1 MIEHTLLKVNCML
14 FAKHITWEY
23 TDTFKLQSYPEITAV
38 ILVLTLILMLCNETV
53 SKWILLLF
61 PSPDSVILQL
71 EDHLFM

>member
-1 MIEHTLLKVNCML
+1 
-14 FAKHITWEY
+14 
-23 TDTFKLQSYPEITAV
+23 
-38 ILVLTLILMLCNETV
+38 MLCNETV